1 MTALAERQTTE
12 ISTEKLFEDAAIE
25 LRRITERADF
35 AIQVVTQAIRTQETV
50 AKGNVL
56 IRLKE
61 AVPDGEWLAFLE
73 REDVGINPPTA
84 SKWMRAAQLVIDA
97 GPIYGEDLLL
107 NFGASALA
115 DVQSLPL
122 EVKLDVLDQAEE
134 TGKPPS
140 YKETRALHA
149 DPKVKLSK
157 AQEQLAEAK
166 AKRQAAKERAA
177 EVRANPEL
185 SSRDPEY
192 RSAVGAVV
200 DANSS
205 IETLENRIKQLEAEL
220 TREKEHKTELSEG
233 LNEAEDSLSQ
243 ANRKL
248 EQAQK
253 ELAAA
258 LEEAHS
264 LRFDGETAQTQRIS
278 RVGNALMLALPQT
291 LSDVQKYVAEREHFA
306 EKVQQAV
313 DGQVK
318 TLMSYLQ
325 EHFEYAQ
332 NEEA

>member
-12 ISTEKLFEDAAIE
+12 ISTEKLFEDAALE

-35 AIQVVTQAIRTQETV
+35 ALQVVTQAIRTQEAI
-50 AKGNVL
+50 AKGKVL
-56 IRLKE
+56 LALKE
-61 AVPDGEWLAFLE
+61 AIPEGEWMNFLQ
-73 REDVGINPPTA
+73 REDVPITQATA
-84 SKWMRAAQLVIDA
+84 ASYMNAARLFEDA
-97 GPIYGEDLLL
+97 APIYGEDMLL
-107 NFGASALA
+107 NHGAHALA
-115 DVQSLPL
+115 SIQRLPL
-122 EVKLDVLDQAEE
+122 DAKLELLDKAEE
-134 TGKPPS
+134 TGKPTLLREAQAVAMKP
-140 YKETRALHA
+140 ET
-149 DPKVKLSK
+149 KLSK
-157 AQEQLAEAK
+157 TAELLAEAK
-166 AKRQAAKERAA
+166 AKKQAAKQQLE
-177 EVRANPEL
+177 
-185 SSRDPEY
+185 DPECKGKE
-192 RSAVGAVV
+192 RKAVAQTVRQQ
-200 DANSS
+200 DEY
-205 IETLENRIKQLEAEL
+205 IENYENRIKQLEAEL
-220 TREKEHKTELSEG
+220 AREKEHKTELSEG

-258 LEEAHS
+258 LEEAHG
-264 LRFDGETAQTQRIS
+264 LRFDGETAQAQRIS

-325 EHFEYAQ
+325 EHFAYAQ